1 MKITLKIT
9 AIGAAIL
16 LTMVILVR
24 FYGSSF
30 LAKKLNTHFA
40 QLTEHNY
47 AIEYQSLKASIL
59 PPGVTIQ
66 RLTISPKDSLQPQ
79 PFLIKDNLL
88 TPSILAAKISI
99 QGMSLIDLI
108 FKNEIVV
115 GQLTLDS
122 LVIRA
127 TLVNGRDSSEVIRL
141 NGSGEVADMKVEIKQ
156 LSLLS
161 KRVFSI

>member
-1 MKITLKIT
+1 MKITLKIA

-30 LAKKLNTHFA
+30 LAEKLNTHFA
-40 QLTEHNY
+40 QLTEHNN

-66 RLTISPKDSLQPQ
+66 ALTISSRGSLQPK

-88 TPSILAAKISI
+88 APNISAAQISV
-99 QGMSLIDLI
+99 QGISLIDLL

-127 TLVNGRDSSEVIRL
+127 TLVNGRDNSEVIRL
-141 NGSGEVADMKVEIKQ
+141 NGSGEGADMKVEIKQ

-161 KRVFSI
+161 NEFFLF